1 MIKAAWE
8 RLRQSMALYL
18 RFAELL
24 REHRFAMGL
33 VLSLVLATVALE
45 LLKPW
50 PIQWIIDSALIG
62 EPTGGLTRADIILR
76 GALMAAVL
84 VALDVVL
91 DYWAAI
97 KTAEIGQSVVRRLRG
112 DLFAHMLRLSPK
124 FHARHKTGDLLVR
137 IMGDVPLVRTVLVD
151 SSVAM
156 ASRVLLVLGTVIAMA
171 WVDWRTTLVV
181 LAVVP
186 AFMLV
191 LRIFSKRLTIQSR
204 KQREKEG
211 ELADSVHESLS
222 ATPTLQ
228 ALGTEEEV
236 GHMFARQNR
245 RSARAELKSARLS
258 ARMGGSMELLFGVC
272 TAAALWVGSTR
283 VAEGALSTGE
293 LLVFVAYVR
302 SLLKPVRATSKH
314 SERWS
319 KGIACAERLS
329 TILDEP
335 IAIVSGAEAIQPA
348 ARPQTLQFVDVRFA
362 YEGQVEALRG
372 FSATFQRGQLAGLF
386 GRSGSGKSTVAALT
400 ARLYDPD
407 AGEVL
412 LDGID
417 LRKHDLPALRASSAL
432 ALQENVLF
440 GMSLRD
446 NLVLG
451 KADATD
457 DELHAA
463 LRAAGAAEFVARLPH
478 GLDTELGSSGTGLSG
493 GERRRICLARTLLR
507 PAPVLVVDE
516 PFAGLDAVAVEIVMR
531 TLRERSQDSIVIV
544 IAHDLDRLDRFDTIV
559 YIEQG
564 VVRDA
569 GRHHELQA
577 RCTSYRESIRSMAS

>member
-1 MIKAAWE
+1 VIKAVWE

-62 EPTGGLTRADIILR
+62 EPTGGLTRGDIILR
-76 GALMAAVL
+76 GALMAAAL

-156 ASRVLLVLGTVIAMA
+156 ASRVLLVLGTVTAMA

-348 ARPQTLQFVDVRFA
+348 ARPQTLQFLDVRFA

-412 LDGID
+412 LDGVD
-417 LRKHDLPALRASSAL
+417 LRKHDLRALRASSAL

-446 NLVLG
+446 NLLLG
-451 KADATD
+451 QAEATD
-457 DELHAA
+457 DQLHAA

>member
-62 EPTGGLTRADIILR
+62 EPTGGLTRGDIILR
-76 GALMAAVL
+76 GALMAAAL

-335 IAIVSGAEAIQPA
+335 IAIVSGPEAIQPA
-348 ARPQTLQFVDVRFA
+348 ARPQTLQFMDVRFA

-412 LDGID
+412 LDGVD
-417 LRKHDLPALRASSAL
+417 LRKHDLRALRASSAL

-446 NLVLG
+446 NLLLG
-451 KADATD
+451 QAEATD
-457 DELHAA
+457 DQLHAA

>member
-1 MIKAAWE
+1 VIKAFWE

-24 REHRFAMGL
+24 REHRFTMVL
-33 VLSLVLATVALE
+33 VLALVLATVALE

-62 EPTGGLTRADIILR
+62 EPTGSLTRGDIILR
-76 GALMAAVL
+76 GALMAAAL

-112 DLFAHMLRLSPK
+112 DLFAHLLRLSPK

-186 AFMLV
+186 AFLLV
-191 LRIFSKRLTIQSR
+191 LRVFSKRLTIQSR

-372 FSATFQRGQLAGLF
+372 FSATFERGQLAGLF

-407 AGEVL
+407 DGEVL
-412 LDGID
+412 LDGVD
-417 LRKHDLPALRASSAL
+417 LRKHDLPSLRASSAL

-446 NLVLG
+446 NLLLG
-451 KADATD
+451 KSDATD

-463 LRAAGAAEFVARLPH
+463 LWAAGAADFVARLPQ

-493 GERRRICLARTLLR
+493 GERRRLCLARTLLR

-516 PFAGLDAVAVEIVMR
+516 PFAGLDAVAVEVVMR

-559 YIEQG
+559 YIEHG

>member
-1 MIKAAWE
+1 MIKAVWE

-62 EPTGGLTRADIILR
+62 EPTGGLTRGDIILR
-76 GALMAAVL
+76 GALMAAAL

-156 ASRVLLVLGTVIAMA
+156 ASRVLLVLGTVTAMA

-348 ARPQTLQFVDVRFA
+348 ARPQTLQFLDVRFA

-412 LDGID
+412 LDGVD
-417 LRKHDLPALRASSAL
+417 LRKHDLRALRASSAL

-446 NLVLG
+446 NLLLG
-451 KADATD
+451 QAEATD
-457 DELHAA
+457 DQLHAA

>member
-1 MIKAAWE
+1 VIKAVWE

-62 EPTGGLTRADIILR
+62 EPTGGLTRGDIILR
-76 GALMAAVL
+76 GALMAAAL

-156 ASRVLLVLGTVIAMA
+156 ASRVLLVLGTVTAMA

-335 IAIVSGAEAIQPA
+335 IAIVSGPEAIQPA
-348 ARPQTLQFVDVRFA
+348 ARPQNLQFVDVRFA

-412 LDGID
+412 LDGVD
-417 LRKHDLPALRASSAL
+417 LRKHDLRALRASSAL

-446 NLVLG
+446 NLLLG
-451 KADATD
+451 QAEATD
-457 DELHAA
+457 DQLHAA

>member
-1 MIKAAWE
+1 VIKAAWE

-76 GALMAAVL
+76 GALMAAAL

-112 DLFAHMLRLSPK
+112 DLFAHMLRLSPR

-329 TILDEP
+329 SILDEP
-335 IAIVSGAEAIQPA
+335 IAIVSGAESIQPT

>member
-1 MIKAAWE
+1 VIKAFWE
-8 RLRQSMALYL
+8 RLRESMALYL

-62 EPTGGLTRADIILR
+62 EPTGGLTRGDIILR
-76 GALMAAVL
+76 GALMAAAL

-329 TILDEP
+329 SILDEP

-531 TLRERSQDSIVIV
+531 TLRERSQESIVIV

>member
-1 MIKAAWE
+1 VIKAVWE

-33 VLSLVLATVALE
+33 VLALVLATVALE

-62 EPTGGLTRADIILR
+62 EPTGGLTRGDIILR
-76 GALMAAVL
+76 GALMAAAL

-329 TILDEP
+329 SILDEP
-335 IAIVSGAEAIQPA
+335 IAIVSGAESIQPA

>member
-1 MIKAAWE
+1 MIKAFWE
-8 RLRQSMALYL
+8 RLRESMALYL

-62 EPTGGLTRADIILR
+62 EPTGGLTRGDIILR
-76 GALMAAVL
+76 GALMAAAL

-156 ASRVLLVLGTVIAMA
+156 ASRVLLVLGTVTAMA

-348 ARPQTLQFVDVRFA
+348 ARPQTLQFLDVRFA

-412 LDGID
+412 LDGVD
-417 LRKHDLPALRASSAL
+417 LRKHDLRALRASSAL

-446 NLVLG
+446 NLLLG
-451 KADATD
+451 QAEATD
-457 DELHAA
+457 DQLYAA
-463 LRAAGAAEFVARLPH
+463 LQAAGAAEFVARLPH